1 MFLNYMK
8 VAVRNLKNNKWYSFI
23 NIFGLAVGIACC
35 ILILLYIQNEL
46 SYDHYNKNIN
56 QIYRV
61 RLSAKIGN
69 NELNLATSCAP
80 CGPTFANEIPEVIN
94 FTRIR
99 NYRISFD
106 EL

>member
-1 MFLNYMK
+1 MSKEIEGEKKMLIKFLKILSNRGTMLLNYMK
-8 VAVRNLKNNKWYSFI
+8 VAIRNLKNNKGYSLI
-23 NIFGLAVGIACC
+23 NIFGLAVGITCC

-46 SYDHYNKNIN
+46 SYDHYNKNID

-80 CGPTFANEIPEVIN
+80 CGT
-94 FTRIR
+94 
-99 NYRISFD
+99 
-106 EL
+106 